1 MKACRWT
8 TNTKTTTKAEVN
20 GGTSPSSV
28 YYCIPDGGYPILNRV
43 IDNPYRGIT
52 AGHLRQAF
60 GLIEEEKKAAFARQ
74 VEEAKAALAVALDE
88 TRFSPVKDPRQ
99 KQDDDDDDD

>member
-20 GGTSPSSV
+20 SGTSPSSV

-60 GLIEEEKKAAFARQ
+60 GLIERRKRQ
-74 VEEAKAALAVALDE
+74 HLHDKLKRGKQLWQFSSKRSKTE
-88 TRFSPVKDPRQ
+88 TR
-99 KQDDDDDDD
+99 

>member
-20 GGTSPSSV
+20 SGTSPSSV

-60 GLIEEEKKAAFARQ
+60 GLIEKKKKAAFA
-74 VEEAKAALAVALDE
+74 
-88 TRFSPVKDPRQ
+88 
-99 KQDDDDDDD
+99 